1 MSAIEPSDGP
11 VGLVGCG
18 IMGSGIARCLRDSG
32 YDVVVF
38 DKSSAAME
46 RAAEMG
52 CVPAASPAVIAQRA
66 RVVLISLP
74 KPEHVVDVV
83 RNGADALLAEAASGS
98 VIIDVST
105 VDPGTS
111 RDNAAAAREQGVGY
125 LDCPILGRPSAAGQW
140 TLPSGGDAADL
151 EMVMPILQ
159 AFAAKVVHIGPSGQG
174 NMLKLLNNL
183 MFGAINAI
191 TCEVFALG
199 ERLGMDSAL
208 FFDTVV
214 DSGAGTVSN
223 LFRDI
228 GPRIVSGDFDPTFSI
243 DNLAKDVGLGIAMAQ
258 DVGMAMPV
266 SESGQRFNRMA
277 QEAGLGGQDTAA
289 VVKVFGNKS
298 PTGEQ

>member
-1 MSAIEPSDGP
+1 MNRIGPGDGP

-18 IMGSGIARCLRDSG
+18 IMGSGIAGCLRDQG
-32 YDVVVF
+32 FDVVVF
-38 DKSSAAME
+38 DKSAAAME

-52 CVPAASPAVIAQRA
+52 CAAVGSPAEVARRA

-74 KPEHVVDVV
+74 KPEHVVEVV
-83 RNGADALLAEAASGS
+83 RNGAECLLAAAGEGS
-98 VIIDVST
+98 VIVDVST
-105 VDPGTS
+105 VDPATS
-111 RDNAAAAREQGVGY
+111 QGNAAVARDQGVGY

-140 TLPSGGDAADL
+140 TLPSGGDAADI
-151 EMVMPILQ
+151 ETVMPILE
-159 AFAAKVVHIGPSGQG
+159 AFSAQVIHVGSSGQG

-228 GPRIVSGDFDPTFSI
+228 GPRIVAGDFDATFSI
-243 DNLAKDVGLGIAMAQ
+243 DNLAKDVGLGIAMASE
-258 DVGMAMPV
+258 VGMSMAV

-277 QEAGLGGQDTAA
+277 QEAGLGGEDTAA
-289 VVKVFGNKS
+289 VVKVFGKEGA
-298 PTGEQ
+298 TR